1 MDHQDSQARSL
12 PLVPQIQ
19 QLSLDPEVNN
29 EFLDPSFHTR
39 RGIIMQFINNNCPG
53 GTSVIGGK
61 RLNLAD
67 VQRLPAYLSKHKTA
81 IRSYAMHLLQKHL
94 IANQCSVGVNEA
106 LSPEDFGMSFSLASL
121 SPRATGL
128 NPNNRNEGPMFFA
141 AYPGLTEEVFL
152 GTNDDGTPDSAHVV
166 NVYVHLLESNKR
178 RHLVLRKIREDK
190 AKQEADATNTPP
202 NKKPRTIM
210 MGAQS
215 VRRPYQ
221 QYQDRPFYD
230 RPNTMEELK
239 SVKESLT
246 DLSQEVRRLNAV
258 PSYPPLPEARPLPW
272 PPADTVPELPDD
284 I

>member
-1 MDHQDSQARSL
+1 
-12 PLVPQIQ
+12 
-19 QLSLDPEVNN
+19 
-29 EFLDPSFHTR
+29 
-39 RGIIMQFINNNCPG
+39 
-53 GTSVIGGK
+53 
-61 RLNLAD
+61 
-67 VQRLPAYLSKHKTA
+67 
-81 IRSYAMHLLQKHL
+81 MHLVQKHL

-106 LSPEDFGMSFSLASL
+106 LSPEDFGLSFSIASL
-121 SPRATGL
+121 SPRALTL
-128 NPNNRNEGPMFFA
+128 NPNGKAEGPLFYA

-152 GTNDDGTPDSAHVV
+152 GTNDDGTHDSAHLV
-166 NVYVHLLESNKR
+166 NVYVNLLEPNKR

-190 AKQEADATNTPP
+190 AKSEAEATNTPP
-202 NKKPRTIM
+202 NKKPRVIM

-246 DLSQEVRRLNAV
+246 DLSQEVRRLNAA
-258 PSYPPLPEARPLPW
+258 PSDPALPESKPIPW